1 MGNIASFINDD
12 LGIPVNTLPAE
23 ETGKLGLN
31 KVLERP
37 PFEQLPKHLQE
48 FVRDLDGLEPVEQL
62 NLIRQYTKDAI
73 EYEAN
78 PNEQS
83 DVTQNFSQTLANPKG
98 DCDDIAVF
106 EAGLIKYATEQGV
119 AKFDD
124 VAIVGGEI
132 SYDYQDSKGQA
143 RSADLSHN
151 FLIISSNGQ
160 NFYSDPNA
168 PQVGTFNQ
176 GNAVDGF
183 LSGSDGSTAFNWY
196 FAPTKAG
203 AKAIIREIK
212 EFDPET
218 DLTISE
224 WEIEPTRAGI
234 AQALNDLID
243 QTCLNEG

>member
-1 MGNIASFINDD
+1 MGNIASFINND

-183 LSGSDGSTAFNWY
+183 LSGSDGSTVKTSVFFNDIEMVQSITSGTVSISPNTRIEEPSQS
-196 FAPTKAG
+196 ATPQM
-203 AKAIIREIK
+203 AI
-212 EFDPET
+212 
-218 DLTISE
+218 
-224 WEIEPTRAGI
+224 TR
-234 AQALNDLID
+234 QNSPAL
-243 QTCLNEG
+243 